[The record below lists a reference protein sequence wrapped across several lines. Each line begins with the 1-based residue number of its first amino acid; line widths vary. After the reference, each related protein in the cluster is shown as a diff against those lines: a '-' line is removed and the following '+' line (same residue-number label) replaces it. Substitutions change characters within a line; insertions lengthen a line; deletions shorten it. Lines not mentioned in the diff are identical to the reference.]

1 MAVMSKTRGTLR
13 PDPAEFLMRAE
24 AQLVLANEAYDQG
37 DLPRAVV
44 YAYRAGL
51 RAAGAVIDA
60 ERPAR
65 RRLPAG
71 SAWLRLRAVRP
82 DLGGWADSFEQHARL
97 AERADIGLERD
108 VADSAFQEV
117 YSDSV
122 ELLERVRM
130 ELGLGLQ
137 AA

>member
-1 MAVMSKTRGTLR
+1 MAVMSKTRGALR
-13 PDPAEFLMRAE
+13 PSPVEFLMRAD
-24 AQLVLANEAYDQG
+24 AQLAQADEAFEHG

-82 DLGGWADSFEQHARL
+82 DLCGWADSFERHARL

-108 VADSAFQEV
+108 VADSEFHRV

>member
-1 MAVMSKTRGTLR
+1 MAVMPKTKGALR
-13 PDPAEFLMRAE
+13 PNPVEFLMRAE
-24 AQLVLANEAYDQG
+24 AQLALADEASEQG

-82 DLGGWADSFEQHARL
+82 DFGGWAESFEGYARL

-108 VADSAFQEV
+108 VTDSDFHRV
-117 YSDSV
+117 YSDAV